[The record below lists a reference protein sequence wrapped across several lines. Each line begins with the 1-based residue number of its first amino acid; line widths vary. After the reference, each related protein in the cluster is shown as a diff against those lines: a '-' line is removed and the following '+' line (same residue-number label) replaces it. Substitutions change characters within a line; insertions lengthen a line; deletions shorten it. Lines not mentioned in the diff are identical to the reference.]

1 MDQEPPQKWLCVIS
15 AIIIE
20 FGFSVEVDFTENNLI
35 NRFAFCFKKKNKK
48 IIMSSKCVI
57 KFDNNPEG
65 IYESGELLTGA
76 VELTTVKV
84 KVIRGAWV
92 VFINNVLT

>member
-1 MDQEPPQKWLCVIS
+1 
-15 AIIIE
+15 
-20 FGFSVEVDFTENNLI
+20 
-35 NRFAFCFKKKNKK
+35 
-48 IIMSSKCVI
+48 MSSKCVI

-92 VFINNVLT
+92 VFINKVST